1 MEWRRTTGVKDQR
14 GIQRLFDLSW
24 WNNPSM
30 GVVWAGIWKTGQKG
44 VYTGVLLY
52 GGRGVDNVGG
62 VVVQVGG
69 VVV

>member
-1 MEWRRTTGVKDQR
+1 
-14 GIQRLFDLSW
+14 
-24 WNNPSM
+24 M

-69 VVV
+69 IVV